1 MFQHKFATFK
11 FASAAKLA
19 SFVSGRWFNFWEPM
33 GGGLTA
39 IQTVEGVV
47 ISIKK
52 LNQPSQKADVVTWVS
67 DTQTHMEGGCVR
79 IYYKNISTFNCKV
92 AILIEATLQLLVGY

>member
-11 FASAAKLA
+11 FAAAAKLA

-52 LNQPSQKADVVTWVS
+52 LNQPSQK
-67 DTQTHMEGGCVR
+67 G
-79 IYYKNISTFNCKV
+79 
-92 AILIEATLQLLVGY
+92 TL